1 MAIAFVYPI
10 TKVLCKNNEVTIV
23 DLSYRRLKMLL
34 RISEKGSVSSAAI
47 DLGISQPALSRTLN
61 ETERDLN
68 IRIFDRSGRGVHTTE
83 IGKRFLF
90 HAREI
95 ITQHDMI
102 KNDLQLDEGQLSGEA
117 RVVMPESVARVLFIP
132 LIKSF
137 NKRHPL
143 VKIRV
148 RTSYPD
154 NIPQLLHSDQ
164 ADVAIISDTS
174 LTRGL
179 KLREVMSE
187 NLHLIGPKNSFNS
200 IEQSISLENVSK
212 LPLLLPASDRFR
224 TLIDRAF
231 ITSRLKQKISQEI
244 DNPFSLLDLVRQNEG
259 YAILAYSIA
268 HRSVENG
275 DLMSLQIVSPNIERI
290 LSTAL
295 PVDRPHTRLL
305 RAVEAEIIKLAKK
318 YNDVAKWKIL

>member
-1 MAIAFVYPI
+1 MAIVFIYII
-10 TKVLCKNNEVTIV
+10 TNVLCSDNEVAIM

-61 ETERDLN
+61 DTERDLN
-68 IRIFDRSGRGVHTTE
+68 VRLFDRSGRGVHATE

-90 HAREI
+90 HAKEI
-95 ITQHDMI
+95 INLHDMI
-102 KNDLQLDEGQLSGEA
+102 KNDLQHDEGQLSGEV

-164 ADVAIISDTS
+164 ADVAIISNTS
-174 LTRGL
+174 LTSGL

-187 NLHLIGPKNSFNS
+187 NLHLIGPRGSFNS
-200 IEQSISLENVSK
+200 KEKSISLADVSK

-259 YAILAYSIA
+259 FAILAYSIA

-275 DLMSLQIVSPNIERI
+275 ELISLQIENPNIERT

-295 PVDRPHTRLL
+295 PADRPHTRLL
-305 RAVEAEIIKLAKK
+305 RTIETEIINLAIK
-318 YNDVAKWKIL
+318 YKDVAKWKIL

>member
-1 MAIAFVYPI
+1 MESIM
-10 TKVLCKNNEVTIV
+10 

-34 RISEKGSVSSAAI
+34 RISEKGSVSSAAN

-61 ETERDLN
+61 ETERNLN
-68 IRIFDRSGRGVHTTE
+68 VRLFDRSGRGVHTTE
-83 IGKRFLF
+83 MGKRFMF
-90 HAREI
+90 HAKEI
-95 ITQHDMI
+95 MNRHEMI
-102 KNDLQLDEGQLSGEA
+102 KNDLQDNEGQLSGEV

-137 NKRHPL
+137 KKHYPL

-154 NIPQLLHSDQ
+154 NIPQLLHTDQ

-174 LTRGL
+174 LTSGL

-187 NLHLIGPKNSFNS
+187 SLHLIGPKNSFYPNQKS
-200 IEQSISLENVSK
+200 ITLEEASK

-224 TLIDRAF
+224 KLIDRAF
-231 ITSRLKQKISQEI
+231 ITNRLRQKISQEI

-275 DLMSLQIVSPNIERI
+275 DLMSLQIVKPTIERT

-305 RAVEAEIIKLAKK
+305 RAIETEIIKLAREYK
-318 YNDVAKWKIL
+318 DIAKWEIL